1 MQDVYFTF
9 STRSPGES
17 KNVYDITIEQLDG
30 YFTPQVNVHYERHLF
45 RTMTKLITETV
56 DQFVTRLREKADCC
70 EFGEATD
77 ENIRDQLIEKCS
89 SSQLRR
95 KLLERGRGLTLSDL
109 QTIARAMEASVRQTG
124 SMETLKENQASM
136 SFEVSQIKVVICKI
150 IKCERNVKEILYAVR
165 CLKSNEDMILALAG

>member
-9 STRSPGES
+9 PTRSPGES

-56 DQFVTRLREKADCC
+56 DQFVTRLREKANCC

-95 KLLERGRGLTLSDL
+95 KLLERERGLTLSAL

-150 IKCERNVKEILYAVR
+150 IKCPARNKERLRHRQFIL
-165 CLKSNEDMILALAG
+165 